1 MPTLPAVTRRDE
13 NESISTRR
21 RWLAV
26 LLATVLMFIS
36 HVLFIYALVAV
47 SGDET
52 IFAGALF
59 GIGLGL
65 VPGVFAVAAFVSQN
79 PRAFLSTLGASAL
92 WFVVTLPLGVA
103 NLPTGLVAGYGA
115 GGVVAF
121 RLGAVHTRMSRAIAV
136 IVCVVYVIALQR
148 LLPEVGLFAGAPL
161 PFVAIVLADIYREK
175 NAEEDVSL

>member
-1 MPTLPAVTRRDE
+1 M
-13 NESISTRR
+13 
-21 RWLAV
+21 AV

-36 HVLFIYALVAV
+36 HVLFIYAFVAA

-52 IFAGALF
+52 IFAGALL

-79 PRAFLSTLGASAL
+79 PRALLSTVMATAL
-92 WFVVTLPLGVA
+92 WLAVTLPLGVA

-115 GGVVAF
+115 GGIFAF
-121 RLGAVHTRMSRAIAV
+121 RLGPVHTRRSRLIAV
-136 IVCVVYVIALQR
+136 ALCVVYVIALQR

-175 NAEEDVSL
+175 NVGDDVNP